1 MLFNIKYF
9 RCNFTLFVICC
20 QYFLAINRYFL
31 LTSNQYIYIII
42 TLMNAKIKKTL
53 MYTGLTSL
61 FFFLGLSLF
70 LKIESFPGH
79 ENLRVLLIER
89 LAKNESFA
97 GISQTPDNNNVIYVL
112 GGWQGSLESRF
123 RVAAELYHKGAAKK
137 ILFLSISGIT
147 EYDTQLG
154 RNLTNDEWAV
164 KMLLHLGVKREDIE
178 PVLLEKGFFG
188 TFAEAKGVANLAAGR
203 DYKHLILITSSYHAL
218 RTRMTFSSFLN
229 KDGITLYMYTIDESI
244 GLYPALLENFKFILY
259 REVLLPIYN

>member
-1 MLFNIKYF
+1 
-9 RCNFTLFVICC
+9 
-20 QYFLAINRYFL
+20 
-31 LTSNQYIYIII
+31 
-42 TLMNAKIKKTL
+42 MNAKIKKTL

-89 LAKNESFA
+89 LTRNESFA
-97 GISQTPDNNNVIYVL
+97 DISNISDNNNVVYVL

-137 ILFLSISGIT
+137 ILFLSVSGIT
-147 EYDTQLG
+147 EYGTQLG
-154 RNLTNDEWAV
+154 VKLTNDEWAV